1 MAGVL
6 TTLSTKGTGFFFWL
20 WFGFFGVD
28 MVRHL
33 HETCDMCSC
42 IGTWTFRSSL
52 VSVGPGGVP
61 SRDGRRRFGVD
72 RVRPRLPLGFHKQ
85 VQLVW

>member
-1 MAGVL
+1 MKRVICIRVL
-6 TTLSTKGTGFFFWL
+6 E
-20 WFGFFGVD
+20 
-28 MVRHL
+28 L
-33 HETCDMCSC
+33 HFS
-42 IGTWTFRSSL
+42 SSL

-61 SRDGRRRFGVD
+61 SRDERRRFGVD